1 MPLYRWE
8 IIRRKKPLIGPQ
20 IHDVSQVLYLPFD
33 KDHEPYSVEPYNPT
47 QVLRLP
53 FEDPPQEITY
63 DRSGYG
69 NDGTIYGATRVIG
82 KVRNALYFDGVDDYV
97 EVAHSAS
104 LNLATPFTVGLWIN
118 SSKDYAAWAIV
129 IGKRAG
135 LEGRGWSI
143 HFSPTELIR
152 FELYDGVNSVIVGTK
167 MISDGKWHHVTAVR
181 DNVKGEIRIYVDGVF
196 DESTSDTIIGDITH
210 IDPLYI
216 ARGGGDRFQGFVD
229 EVRIYNRVLSLSEI
243 KRLMNLRG
251 V

>member
-63 DRSGYG
+63 DRSGHG

-82 KVRNALYFDGVDDYV
+82 RVRNALSFDGVDDYV
-97 EVAHSAS
+97 EVPNDPSFASLTSLTVAFWAKVLSIKNYGRFLEVGGYEAGDGGYGVVNYGTTRRIRCEIWDGATPYLYDTVFQYTLNEFFHFAMAFDGKILAVYINGEKDGERSAS
-104 LNLATPFTVGLWIN
+104 LTPTAYPLRLGVRSVKLDAYHN
-118 SSKDYAAWAIV
+118 IV
-129 IGKRAG
+129 
-135 LEGRGWSI
+135 
-143 HFSPTELIR
+143 
-152 FELYDGVNSVIVGTK
+152 
-167 MISDGKWHHVTAVR
+167 M
-181 DNVKGEIRIYVDGVF
+181 
-196 DESTSDTIIGDITH
+196 
-210 IDPLYI
+210 
-216 ARGGGDRFQGFVD
+216 D
-229 EVRIYNRVLSLSEI
+229 EVRIYNRELSLSEI
-243 KRLMNLRG
+243 KRLMYLRG